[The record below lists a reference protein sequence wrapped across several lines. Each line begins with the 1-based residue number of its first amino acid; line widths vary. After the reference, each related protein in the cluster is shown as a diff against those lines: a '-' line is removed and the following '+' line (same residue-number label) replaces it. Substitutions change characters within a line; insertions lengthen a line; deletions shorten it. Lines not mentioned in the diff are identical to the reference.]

1 MRLALH
7 QPSVDSC
14 NSNKGSAATVEKR
27 QHQFLDLAKMYDW
40 VGLGA
45 ALAVD
50 NSLINTQLCK
60 RWTALHQAVRSGEK
74 YVVEWLLSLKAD
86 TNMKNADNKTPLD
99 LTKRDDII
107 LVLRAATEGYY
118 PPTKPTPT
126 AVGGYLPR
134 SDGGND
140 SDYFWPKQYA
150 YEQTFQYLRIQ
161 ADLELLCCSQ

>member
-7 QPSVDSC
+7 QTSVGSR

-27 QHQFLDLAKMYDW
+27 QHEFLDLAKMYDW

-50 NSLINTQLCK
+50 DSLINTQPCK

-86 TNMKNADNKTPLD
+86 TNMTTADNKTPLD

-107 LVLRAATEGYY
+107 EVLRAATEGYY
-118 PPTKPTPT
+118 PQTKPTPT

-161 ADLELLCCSQ
+161 ADLELLSCSK

>member
-1 MRLALH
+1 MRLASP
-7 QPSVDSC
+7 QTSVGLC
-14 NSNKGSAATVEKR
+14 NCKGSAATVEKR

-45 ALAVD
+45 ALAAD
-50 NSLINTQLCK
+50 NSLINTQPCK

-86 TNMKNADNKTPLD
+86 TNMTTADNKTPLD

-107 LVLRAATEGYY
+107 QVLRATTEGYY
-118 PPTKPTPT
+118 PQTKPTPT

-161 ADLELLCCSQ
+161 ADLELWSCSQ